1 MAQIRGFTAVTA
13 LPLAAAALVAGPAA
27 VATADLPPPEWPSL
41 GEIVSGSAAPGGIDT
56 GSADSGTP
64 LQLGPSGAPAVRE
77 YLGTGSAGFGTGTR
91 AEMGTGTGE
100 INETVSAVPVQT
112 LPGGSAELPD
122 LDSDG
127 VRTACT
133 GSVAA
138 GGALILLGIVTGSSH
153 GILGSSGSAL
163 GSVVVGSAATGSGLA
178 CLLWPRDILPPY
190 PGNPL
195 LLPPPLPTLPPL
207 PALPDLP
214 TPPAETPP
222 IPELTPATPNLPS
235 ARTPPRPTYSAEA
248 ELILD
253 PVAWNPLQLVTIMV
267 VTILT
272 AVRGVA
278 VVRRRHS
285 G

>member
-1 MAQIRGFTAVTA
+1 MAQIRGFAAVTA

-64 LQLGPSGAPAVRE
+64 LQLGPSGGPAVRE
-77 YLGTGSAGFGTGTR
+77 YLGTGSVGLGTGTR
-91 AEMGTGTGE
+91 AELGTGTGE
-100 INETVSAVPVQT
+100 IDDTVSAAPVQT

-133 GSVAA
+133 GSVAV

-195 LLPPPLPTLPPL
+195 LLPPPLPTLPTL

-214 TPPAETPP
+214 APPAEIPP
-222 IPELTPATPNLPS
+222 TPELTPATPSLPS
-235 ARTPPRPTYSAEA
+235 SRTKPRPTYSAEA

>member
-1 MAQIRGFTAVTA
+1 MTPIRGFAVVTA
-13 LPLAAAALVAGPAA
+13 LPLAAALVAGPAA

-41 GEIVSGSAAPGGIDT
+41 GEIVSGSAAPGAIDT
-56 GSADSGTP
+56 GSAYSGTP
-64 LQLGPSGAPAVRE
+64 LNLGPMGGPVVRE
-77 YLGTGSAGFGTGTR
+77 YLDTGSAGIGTDT
-91 AEMGTGTGE
+91 
-100 INETVSAVPVQT
+100 ETIDDTAPEPPTEPTPVQA
-112 LPGGSAELPD
+112 LPGGSVELPD

-133 GSVAA
+133 GSVAV

-153 GILGSSGSAL
+153 GLLGSSGSAL

-195 LLPPPLPTLPPL
+195 LLPPPLPLPTLPL

-214 TPPAETPP
+214 APPAEAPLT
-222 IPELTPATPNLPS
+222 PELTPATPNLPS
-235 ARTPPRPTYSAEA
+235 PRTPPRPTHSAEA
-248 ELILD
+248 ESALD

-267 VTILT
+267 VTVLT

-278 VVRRRHS
+278 VVRRRH
-285 G
+285 GG